1 MPITTTSRGT
11 DNGWTW
17 GFYTLL
23 ALVMLVS
30 LTFEQC
36 IAFVPPTPPPPAS
49 SSSSSNKGGESST
62 AGRASTASGISSA
75 SYQGDNARSAN
86 PLEALRMALHTSY
99 AIPHHA
105 GQSMSTAAAVAATR
119 TGGRLGVFTRR
130 EGRREEKASTGCH
143 HQQQQHQRY
152 NDDDHNRDGEM
163 ASSFVSSPSSPSSSS
178 PSFSS
183 STSSF
188 SSLLLATLSRPPP
201 SSSATAVGGRA
212 AAGTSQASEIA
223 MASMTIAPPTPSS
236 SSSSAAAAS
245 AAVAVE
251 PKASRRRNR
260 QKQRKQQH
268 QDHHHQ
274 HQQHASSFHPSH
286 WHPSRVTDISSV
298 SVDGAVKKIRIQSLP
313 GCPSLLPSLFCPS
326 ISSRQPG
333 QFIALRIPLPLA
345 KEGGMEGEKEGG
357 KFLTVLAPIASAP
370 ERVGPRGHV
379 DVLLDGKEELL
390 PPPSVRSSVA
400 GAAAATDRLAWSR
413 LLSSFSPDT
422 LLEASEELG
431 PGFSPLVLPP
441 GPALPLSLLPSLP
454 LTLPSL
460 LQEQRELLIL
470 ARGTAGMAAVAA
482 VLDWPK
488 VGLLSGKCSSN
499 SSSSSSSGAG
509 GKKGFKIT
517 VLIEVKNAVNEAL
530 RQQQREWRRSM
541 PHVQLIPVLADS
553 KGEVGKGGGLEA
565 ALFRYGKG
573 GKKGGEG
580 GKEGEGEVELASVLR
595 VDPKSCAVL
604 LAGMEGGREGE
615 KEVRRLERLAAS
627 LVMVGVDPARILGQ
641 GMERWREG
649 GREKTDGVGAGKK
662 RRNRKKKAA
671 ASAEKVVKP

>member
-1 MPITTTSRGT
+1 M
-11 DNGWTW
+11 
-17 GFYTLL
+17 
-23 ALVMLVS
+23 
-30 LTFEQC
+30 
-36 IAFVPPTPPPPAS
+36 
-49 SSSSSNKGGESST
+49 K
-62 AGRASTASGISSA
+62 
-75 SYQGDNARSAN
+75 
-86 PLEALRMALHTSY
+86 
-99 AIPHHA
+99 
-105 GQSMSTAAAVAATR
+105 
-119 TGGRLGVFTRR
+119 
-130 EGRREEKASTGCH
+130 
-143 HQQQQHQRY
+143 
-152 NDDDHNRDGEM
+152 
-163 ASSFVSSPSSPSSSS
+163 
-178 PSFSS
+178 
-183 STSSF
+183 
-188 SSLLLATLSRPPP
+188 
-201 SSSATAVGGRA
+201 
-212 AAGTSQASEIA
+212 
-223 MASMTIAPPTPSS
+223 
-236 SSSSAAAAS
+236 
-245 AAVAVE
+245 
-251 PKASRRRNR
+251 
-260 QKQRKQQH
+260 
-268 QDHHHQ
+268 
-274 HQQHASSFHPSH
+274 
-286 WHPSRVTDISSV
+286 
-298 SVDGAVKKIRIQSLP
+298 
-313 GCPSLLPSLFCPS
+313 
-326 ISSRQPG
+326 
-333 QFIALRIPLPLA
+333 
-345 KEGGMEGEKEGG
+345 GEKEGG

-379 DVLLDGKEELL
+379 DVLLDGREELL
-390 PPPSVRSSVA
+390 PPPSVRSSGA

-499 SSSSSSSGAG
+499 SSNSSSSSSSGAG

-573 GKKGGEG
+573 GKKGEG